1 VEGAGLLVPAPF
13 LDPAQQLVRSFGS
26 QSSQVEV
33 ATLKD
38 RELINQQ
45 FCFPE
50 GAHGRAPAPEVWILL
65 NPHS

>member
-1 VEGAGLLVPAPF
+1 VPLAQRNAPQHGYF
-13 LDPAQQLVRSFGS
+13 YS
-26 QSSQVEV
+26 QKSP
-33 ATLKD
+33 KD

-50 GAHGRAPAPEVWILL
+50 GAHDRAPVPKVWILL

>member
-1 VEGAGLLVPAPF
+1 MCGVGIRLA
-13 LDPAQQLVRSFGS
+13 
-26 QSSQVEV
+26 
-33 ATLKD
+33 KD

-50 GAHGRAPAPEVWILL
+50 GAHGRVPVPKVWILL